1 MLGWDGGEEPAS
13 PKSRSKSSVV
23 VRARRIGSICASTM
37 RDGQGGTKSAGGAF
51 EEEVGGVVMTGCE
64 VEVFH
69 CSGEGAAEGRAA
81 VVSFVA
87 S

>member
-1 MLGWDGGEEPAS
+1 M
-13 PKSRSKSSVV
+13 
-23 VRARRIGSICASTM
+23 M
-37 RDGQGGTKSAGGAF
+37 
-51 EEEVGGVVMTGCE
+51 GCE

-69 CSGEGAAEGRAA
+69 CLEEGAAEGRAA